1 MKTISISLATNIA
14 YVTGTVNN
22 KDYTFTLLEVRE
34 TSSVWTAEVE
44 RANPDVYHCSITAID
59 TSGQTTSFDTTLYY
73 GLNLITDRTIS
84 DVEQIKSLNE
94 SGFAS
99 WTDEEKEQY
108 LADLKG
114 AYNVSDL
121 NRVEAAV
128 AYVMERFIAIGY
140 DARILDIK
148 NTWIRT
154 EFMTLSDTVRY
165 LDNIRYLASQFVMPE
180 GTPDVPTDMNGFTYS
195 EANDIERILE
205 IVDEYITKIM
215 QGYLYSGELYGGEI

>member
-14 YVTGTVNN
+14 YVTGTVND

-44 RANPDVYHCSITAID
+44 RATPDVYHCYITAID
-59 TSGQTTSFDTTLYY
+59 TQGQTATFSTTLYY
-73 GLNLITDRTIS
+73 GLNLITDRTLS
-84 DVEQIKSLNE
+84 DVDLVKSLNA
-94 SGFAS
+94 SGMSAWS
-99 WTDEEKEQY
+99 DEEKAEY

-114 AYNVSDL
+114 AYNASDL

-165 LDNIRYLASQFVMPE
+165 IDNIKYLATQFALPE
-180 GTPDVPTDMNGFTYS
+180 GSPNVTEDMNGFTYE